1 MLGMMKKLFLVIL
14 VAGSVTQAHAAPLVQ
29 ANDTL
34 AICGDSITA
43 QHQYSAFIEDYLLMC
58 APATDNLNVTQ
69 FGWGGEQAP
78 GFLARLDSDVFPFK
92 PTIATTCY
100 GMNDGHYA
108 ALTDDTANTYRTA
121 QTAIIDT
128 MKKNG
133 VTRIVL
139 GSPKCVDTTT
149 FHNPNTTADVYN
161 HTLGALAD
169 IDKDIAAKEGV
180 VYADVFDATMD
191 AMTKAKAAKGANYIV
206 CGGDGVH
213 PNGNGHLVMAYA
225 FLKAMGYDGDISTIT
240 VDLAANQATAT
251 GGTKVVSC
259 DKGTVNLESTRYPFC
274 FTGHTTDTDDG
285 NTAGILPFVP
295 FNEDLN
301 RYVLVVKGVKTKA
314 KITWGGEM
322 HEYSGDDLAKGV
334 NLMEQFMNNPFAGQF
349 FKVNQAVQMQQEFEG
364 MVMQVCN
371 HDLNN
376 YKGAFPGAVDQLL
389 QWQSSMMATRA
400 ALYKQVQ
407 ALVTPVDHA
416 IKIESED
423 P

>member
-1 MLGMMKKLFLVIL
+1 
-14 VAGSVTQAHAAPLVQ
+14 
-29 ANDTL
+29 
-34 AICGDSITA
+34 
-43 QHQYSAFIEDYLLMC
+43 
-58 APATDNLNVTQ
+58 
-69 FGWGGEQAP
+69 
-78 GFLARLDSDVFPFK
+78 
-92 PTIATTCY
+92 
-100 GMNDGHYA
+100 
-108 ALTDDTANTYRTA
+108 
-121 QTAIIDT
+121 
-128 MKKNG
+128 
-133 VTRIVL
+133 
-139 GSPKCVDTTT
+139 
-149 FHNPNTTADVYN
+149 
-161 HTLGALAD
+161 
-169 IDKDIAAKEGV
+169 
-180 VYADVFDATMD
+180 
-191 AMTKAKAAKGANYIV
+191 
-206 CGGDGVH
+206 
-213 PNGNGHLVMAYA
+213 
-225 FLKAMGYDGDISTIT
+225 

-295 FNEDLN
+295 FNQDLN